1 MPAWAWEWLELSARW
16 LHVIAGVAWIG
27 TSFYFNW
34 LNDRLEAPEEPGGG
48 VAGEL
53 WAVHG
58 GGFYKVSKFDVAP
71 RRLPRTLHWFKWE
84 AYVTWL
90 SGAALLVL
98 IYYLGAEVYLVDP
111 ASGLGTRAA
120 VALGIGTLALGWIA
134 YDRLCRSPLER
145 RPVTFGVLG
154 LALLAA
160 VAFALV
166 HALGD
171 RAAYIHVGALIGTL
185 MAANVFFVIIP
196 AHRELV
202 DAVEEGRAPDAAVG
216 RHAAMRSRHNNY
228 LTLPVLFVM
237 ISNHYPITYGHRWNW
252 AILMGIFVVGAGVRH
267 YFNLRN
273 QGRAKAWILPAAALG
288 MVALALVSA
297 GWPGRAVP
305 AQPEGAGERVEF
317 REVREVIV
325 ARCVTCH
332 SASPAH
338 RLFDAPPAGL
348 AFDRPEEIRAAADRI
363 YETTVATQVMPLG
376 NFTGMTDAE
385 RALLAAWIRAGAPLE
400 DDGPSAAGLPSG
412 DVQ

>member
-1 MPAWAWEWLELSARW
+1 MPGWAYEWLELAARW

-34 LNDRLEAPEEPGGG
+34 LNDRLEAPEDPGEG

-58 GGFYKVSKFDVAP
+58 GGFYKVSKFEVAP

-98 IYYLGAEVYLVDP
+98 VYYMGAEVYLVDP
-111 ASGLGTRAA
+111 AAGFGTQAA
-120 VALGIGTLALGWIA
+120 IALGAGTLAVGWIV
-134 YDRLCRSPLER
+134 YDRLCRSPLET
-145 RPVTFGVLG
+145 RPVAFGVLG
-154 LALLAA
+154 LALMAALA
-160 VAFALV
+160 FGLV

-171 RAAYIHVGALIGTL
+171 RAAYMHVGALIGTL

-202 DAVEEGRAPDAAVG
+202 DAVEEERPPDAAVG

-237 ISNHYPITYGHRWNW
+237 ISNHYPITYAHRWNW
-252 AILMGIFVVGAGVRH
+252 AILMGLFVVGAGVRH

-273 QGRAKAWILPAAALG
+273 QGRARAWILPAAAAG
-288 MVALALVSA
+288 MIALAFVSA
-297 GWPGRAVP
+297 GWPDRARP
-305 AQPEGAGERVEF
+305 AAGSEARPVDFE
-317 REVREVIV
+317 EVREVVV

-332 SASPAH
+332 SATPAH
-338 RLFDAPPAGL
+338 RLFDAPPGGL
-348 AFDRPEEIRAAADRI
+348 AFDRPEEIRAAARRI
-363 YETTVATQVMPLG
+363 YETTVVTRVMPLG
-376 NFTGMTDAE
+376 NFTEMTEEE
-385 RALLAAWIRAGAPLE
+385 RALLGAWIRQGARLG
-400 DDGPSAAGLPSG
+400 DGGRAEVRPSG